1 MEVLAIRDGLK
12 PSGLNQITARVDVIN
27 LSGDRDKAQSVQE
40 ANTWIGLELNIDRQ
54 RRMRQH
60 DTKTQ
65 LNIVHEHDI
74 Q

>member
-12 PSGLNQITARVDVIN
+12 PSGLNQVTARVDVIN

-54 RRMRQH
+54 RRMRQN

-65 LNIVHEHDI
+65 LNTVHEHDI